1 MAMEE
6 PEAWVIGAEAD
17 HGVTAVVD
25 HHGVFQGSS
34 GAWLEEFALLHE
46 LLHGCLGKIRTQL
59 KGKDYLNY

>member
-25 HHGVFQGSS
+25 HHGVFQGSF

-46 LLHGCLGKIRTQL
+46 LLHGCLGKIRT
-59 KGKDYLNY
+59 